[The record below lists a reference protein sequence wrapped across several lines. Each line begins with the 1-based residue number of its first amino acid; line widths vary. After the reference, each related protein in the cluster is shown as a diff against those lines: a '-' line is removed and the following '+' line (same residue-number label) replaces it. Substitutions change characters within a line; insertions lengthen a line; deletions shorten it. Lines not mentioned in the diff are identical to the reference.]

1 MIYALWLVFA
11 PLSAW
16 ERILRAKRS
25 LAFVFVVYLLPIL
38 ILTSFGEGWGLV
50 KWGKVRSEVR
60 NVATTFTPGE
70 TAVFEA
76 AQILLS
82 LVVVF
87 IGAWLVKA
95 VGETFH
101 ARHSY
106 TQTFTVVAY
115 GLSPL
120 FLFRMLDALP
130 MVPPWLSWALGIIFS
145 IRILYSGLPHLLQP
159 DPPHAFGLF
168 VMSSFLLFF
177 TTGLVELV
185 TAFFLLG
192 KFPKLEEAAK
202 ALASRLPF

>member
-1 MIYALWLVFA
+1 MIYALWLIFA
-11 PLSAW
+11 PMRAW

-25 LAFVFVVYLLPIL
+25 LAFVLIIYLLPLL

-50 KWGKVRSEVR
+50 TYGKVRSEVR
-60 NVATTFTPGE
+60 NVPTKFTTGQAT
-70 TAVFEA
+70 VFEA
-76 AQILLS
+76 GQILLTL
-82 LVVVF
+82 LVVFV
-87 IGAWLVKA
+87 GAWLVKA

-101 ARHSY
+101 GRHNY

-120 FLFRMLDALP
+120 FLFRLLDAFP

-145 IRILYSGLPHLLQP
+145 IRILYSGLPHVLQP

-177 TTGLVELV
+177 ITGLVELL
-185 TAFFLLG
+185 TFFYLLG
-192 KFPKLEEAAK
+192 KFPKVEALTT
-202 ALASRLPF
+202 ALAARLPF